1 MNPNPFGCG
10 GQKNKA
16 LLRVVLRSGFV
27 RTVFE
32 ARINRARSMGTAE
45 YHAAGGKKSMR
56 MKTIGLAIAKP
67 LPVTRVD
74 FPGRASYLMRKA

>member
-1 MNPNPFGCG
+1 
-10 GQKNKA
+10 
-16 LLRVVLRSGFV
+16 
-27 RTVFE
+27 
-32 ARINRARSMGTAE
+32 MGTAE

-56 MKTIGLAIAKP
+56 MKTIGSAIAKP